1 MDTIIEANQDKT
13 QVNGIN
19 RIAVIGNY
27 IPKRCGIATFTT
39 DLCRA
44 MAGEYPDK
52 SIIALPITDIEEGYK
67 YPGEVRFEMNEK
79 ELDSYRRGA
88 DFLNINN
95 VDMVLLQHEFGI
107 FGGPAGSHILELL
120 KDLSMPLVTTLHTVL
135 PEPEKYQ
142 KRVLD
147 DLMELSQ
154 RVVVMSEKG
163 KNFLEEIFRVP
174 EEKIDIIPHGIH
186 DVTFEDPN
194 FHKDRFGVEGK
205 NVILTFGLLAP
216 DKGIENMI
224 QALPKIV
231 EKHPDTVYV
240 ILGVTHP
247 QVKKRHGEKYRFYLE
262 QLASQH
268 HVEDNVSFFNRFVS
282 NRELMQ
288 FIGAADIYVTPYNKK
303 EQITS
308 GTLAYT
314 VGAGKAVVS
323 TPYWHA
329 EELLDEER
337 GVLIPFKNPDA
348 MADAII
354 DLLDNETQRHA
365 IRKKAYLYGRDMTW
379 NKVARSYMESFQKAK
394 ANAKNKPSYK
404 VKTLANRPRELP
416 TIMLDHMELLTDDTG
431 ILQHAKYSFPN
442 FREGYTTDDN
452 ARALIAVTLYR
463 ELTNG
468 TARNIERITSR
479 YMAFLQFAFNPET
492 NRFRNFLSFDR
503 KWLEDT
509 GSDDSHARAL
519 WGLGTV
525 LGRSEDK
532 YMKKMAAD
540 LFEKALPPAKD
551 FEHPRSIA
559 FALLAVHEYLRK
571 FYGDRQAD
579 SIREILAEKIL
590 KMYKEKSSPDWVCCS
605 DSLTYCN
612 AKLPHALILC
622 GQWMGR
628 DDIKKLGLDSLEWQ
642 LKTQKSP
649 EGYFSPVG
657 CNGFYP
663 RGKEKAQFDQQP
675 IEAYSMVS
683 ACIEAYHAT
692 GDKKWMDEAYNT
704 FYWFMG
710 RNDLN
715 LPLYDTKTNGCKDG
729 LECDRTNENQGA
741 ESTLAFILSLLEL
754 NLSQHI
760 IPNRIREKVEA

>member
-337 GVLIPFKNPDA
+337 GVLI
-348 MADAII
+348 
-354 DLLDNETQRHA
+354 
-365 IRKKAYLYGRDMTW
+365 
-379 NKVARSYMESFQKAK
+379 
-394 ANAKNKPSYK
+394 
-404 VKTLANRPRELP
+404 
-416 TIMLDHMELLTDDTG
+416 
-431 ILQHAKYSFPN
+431 
-442 FREGYTTDDN
+442 
-452 ARALIAVTLYR
+452 
-463 ELTNG
+463 
-468 TARNIERITSR
+468 
-479 YMAFLQFAFNPET
+479 
-492 NRFRNFLSFDR
+492 
-503 KWLEDT
+503 
-509 GSDDSHARAL
+509 
-519 WGLGTV
+519 
-525 LGRSEDK
+525 
-532 YMKKMAAD
+532 
-540 LFEKALPPAKD
+540 
-551 FEHPRSIA
+551 
-559 FALLAVHEYLRK
+559 
-571 FYGDRQAD
+571 
-579 SIREILAEKIL
+579 
-590 KMYKEKSSPDWVCCS
+590 
-605 DSLTYCN
+605 
-612 AKLPHALILC
+612 
-622 GQWMGR
+622 
-628 DDIKKLGLDSLEWQ
+628 
-642 LKTQKSP
+642 
-649 EGYFSPVG
+649 
-657 CNGFYP
+657 
-663 RGKEKAQFDQQP
+663 
-675 IEAYSMVS
+675 
-683 ACIEAYHAT
+683 
-692 GDKKWMDEAYNT
+692 
-704 FYWFMG
+704 
-710 RNDLN
+710 
-715 LPLYDTKTNGCKDG
+715 
-729 LECDRTNENQGA
+729 
-741 ESTLAFILSLLEL
+741 
-754 NLSQHI
+754 
-760 IPNRIREKVEA
+760 